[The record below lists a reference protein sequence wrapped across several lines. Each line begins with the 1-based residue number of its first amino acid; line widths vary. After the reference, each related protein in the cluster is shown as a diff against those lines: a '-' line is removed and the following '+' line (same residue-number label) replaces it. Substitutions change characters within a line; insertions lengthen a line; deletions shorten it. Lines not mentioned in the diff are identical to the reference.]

1 MSFSVSRT
9 SRISRRSPTCS
20 VKFSASGAQ
29 TLAPTCMKYDPA
41 NNQFISNWKLGSK
54 TGAATITVTVAY
66 PDTITTTTKSEQ
78 ITVAK

>member
-1 MSFSVSRT
+1 
-9 SRISRRSPTCS
+9 
-20 VKFSASGAQ
+20 
-29 TLAPTCMKYDPA
+29 MKYDPA